1 MVPPIANIHFFPSA
15 VDSLIEV
22 FANPHLIQAD
32 QLDKA
37 KSILRILVIDNYP
50 DCPIGLVGD
59 ALIEA
64 GAIIDRRHP
73 YLGELLPVDA
83 GNHDGLIILGGPQNA
98 LADAEYP
105 YLKPL
110 CDLSLDF
117 TRADKAVL
125 GICLGSQLLA
135 RAHGATNIIGRPIEF
150 GWQDVATLEA
160 GKSDPMMSEL
170 GAAAPM
176 FHWHN
181 DTVTLPPAATHL
193 ASSAMTPVQ
202 AWRVGRAT
210 YGVQFHFEAS
220 TAVVEQWST
229 SHFVPAMAT
238 YHEGWEKERHQLA
251 ETLGAKAD
259 TVGIALARQWVG
271 LVIR

>member
-1 MVPPIANIHFFPSA
+1 
-15 VDSLIEV
+15 
-22 FANPHLIQAD
+22 
-32 QLDKA
+32 
-37 KSILRILVIDNYP
+37 LRILVIDNYP
-50 DCPIGLVGD
+50 DCPIGLVGQ
-59 ALIEA
+59 ALDEA

-73 YLGELLPVDA
+73 YAGEQLPVDA
-83 GNHDGLIILGGPQNA
+83 SQHDGLIILGGPQNA
-98 LADAEYP
+98 LADDEHA

-117 TRADKAVL
+117 TRIDKAVL

-135 RAHGATNIIGRPIEF
+135 RAHGGQNIIGRPIEF
-150 GWQDVATLEA
+150 GWQDVVPLEA
-160 GKSDPMMSEL
+160 GISDPVMHEL

-181 DTVTLPPAATHL
+181 DTVTLPPAATLL

-220 TAVVEQWST
+220 TDVVEGWST
-229 SHFVPAMAT
+229 SHFAPAMAR
-238 YHEGWEKERHQLA
+238 YHPGWENERHALA
-251 ETLGAKAD
+251 ETLGAKANAI
-259 TVGIALARQWVG
+259 GIALARKWVG
-271 LVIR
+271 LV

>member
-1 MVPPIANIHFFPSA
+1 
-15 VDSLIEV
+15 
-22 FANPHLIQAD
+22 
-32 QLDKA
+32 
-37 KSILRILVIDNYP
+37 LRILVIDNYP
-50 DCPIGLVGD
+50 DCPIGLVGQ
-59 ALIEA
+59 ALDEV

-73 YLGELLPVDA
+73 YKGEALPFDA
-83 GNHDGLIILGGPQNA
+83 SGHDGLIILGGPQNA
-98 LADAEYP
+98 LADDEHL

-135 RAHGATNIIGRPIEF
+135 RAHGGDNIIGRPIEF
-150 GWQDVATLEA
+150 GWQDVTPLEA
-160 GKSDPMMSEL
+160 GKADPMMAEL
-170 GAAAPM
+170 GVAAPM

-181 DTVTLPPAATHL
+181 DTVTVPPTATHL

-220 TAVVEQWST
+220 TNVVEGWSN
-229 SHFVPAMAT
+229 SHFAPAMAT
-238 YHEGWEKERHQLA
+238 YHPGWENERHTLA
-251 ETLGAKAD
+251 ETLGTKAD
-259 TVGIALARQWVG
+259 AVGIALARKWVG
-271 LVIR
+271 LV